1 MKVIEKVL
9 LGEFREGNWM
19 RGGKVRRE
27 GWGRLSGKGGGG
39 RGGSLWVNRREGH
52 S

>member
-19 RGGKVRRE
+19 RGGKLRME
-27 GWGRLSGKGGGG
+27 WWGRLP
-39 RGGSLWVNRREGH
+39 
-52 S
+52 